1 MDSHDAFLDFLDE
14 RGSVIGTLR
23 VVQADNGPPG
33 LRLLSPLEAREHGEE
48 RIQLIEGRAYDF
60 ELQSSRCGIRI
71 CPGGICKPSSIRP
84 EIGRIEPGLET
95 GLCEICLEDA
105 PGGTII
111 ARAAIE
117 VVSSKIDYR
126 SDYRGMLGFIA
137 AECSQLLF
145 DIRASGR
152 LRLVSSNKVD
162 SANHL
167 RQFEF
172 LSAELTSQRFRAA
185 LKRIMAMPHQRLEP
199 VAQRVKIERM
209 RRGGKEFARQIG
221 LSGSRRPL
229 LGESTVA
236 RLMADLDVPEPSLP
250 AWIVQRGQ
258 IESLDTPENRF
269 VKHVLVTFSALLD
282 RIEAALKARPTLA
295 QSRLIRR
302 VELLRQILDE
312 PLRHQALKSLR
323 EPRML
328 PLGSPVLQRKSGYRE
343 VLEAWLKFEM
353 SSQLAWHGGDDVY
366 SAGKRDIAT
375 LYEYWVFFQLLRLF
389 QDKFG
394 SKNTAAAALFEASN
408 GGLSLRL
415 KAGEALGIHGS
426 CVRGSRN
433 LCARLSYNLTQGAS
447 RAREVPGSWT
457 RRMRPDYTLSFWPE
471 GFSIDEAEAQEL
483 AVHVHFDAKYRVENI
498 SDLFGLED
506 ESSSIEKRDE
516 SRGNYKRADL
526 LKMHAYRDAIRRSE
540 GAYVIYPGDSHA
552 SARFQGFHEIL
563 PGLGAFAIKPGPDG
577 QGLGLQQLSR
587 FLDEVIDHVCDR
599 TTARERHSF
608 HRFDTY
614 REATTA
620 AAPLGIMLPERDEES
635 GQRATPPAEH
645 PVLVGWCDGPAQL
658 DWIRKSGLYNLRAG
672 TRRGSVR
679 LDPAITAARHL
690 LLHSNGGKALP
701 GLWRIKVLG
710 PRIFTADELLRTGY
724 PSKPDP
730 DVIYAVFDVEV
741 DTFYSEW
748 KWDYS
753 RLAGRKEGRASA
765 APFAVSLADVLSMH
779 RP

>member
-1 MDSHDAFLDFLDE
+1 MDSLDASLDFIDE

-23 VVQADNGPPG
+23 IVQADNGPPA

-48 RIQLIEGRAYDF
+48 RIQLIEGRIYDF
-60 ELQSSRCGIRI
+60 ELENSRPGIRVSK
-71 CPGGICKPSSIRP
+71 GGICRPSSIRP

-95 GLCEICLEDA
+95 GLCEVCLEDA
-105 PGGTII
+105 ARGTII
-111 ARAAIE
+111 ARAAFE

-152 LRLVSSNKVD
+152 LRLISTNKVD
-162 SANHL
+162 STNLL

-172 LSAELTSQRFRAA
+172 LSAELTSQRFSSA

-229 LGESTVA
+229 PGEAPVA
-236 RLMADLDVPEPSLP
+236 RLMTDLEIPAPSLP
-250 AWIVQRGQ
+250 AWVLQRAQ
-258 IESLDTPENRF
+258 SESLDTPENRF
-269 VKHVLVTFSALLD
+269 VKHVLVTFSDLLD
-282 RIEAALKARPTLA
+282 RIEAALKARPSLA
-295 QSRLIRR
+295 QSRLISR
-302 VELLRQILDE
+302 VERLRQILDE
-312 PLRHQALKSLR
+312 PLRHQVLKFLR

-353 SSQLAWHGGDDVY
+353 SSQLAWNGGDDVY

-394 SKNTAAAALFEASN
+394 SKQAAAAALFEATD

-415 KAGEALGIHGS
+415 KTGDALGIHGS
-426 CVRGSRN
+426 CIRGARN
-433 LCARLSYNLTQGAS
+433 LSARLSYNLTQGAS
-447 RAREVPGSWT
+447 GCREVAGSWT
-457 RRMRPDYTLSFWPE
+457 RRMRPDYTLSFWPD
-471 GFSIDEAEAQEL
+471 GFSIEEAEAQEL

-498 SDLFGLED
+498 TDLFGLED
-506 ESSSIEKRDE
+506 EPPSAEKRDE
-516 SRGNYKRADL
+516 SRGSYKRADL

-540 GAYVIYPGDSHA
+540 GAYVIYPGESQA

-563 PGLGAFAIKPGPDG
+563 PGLGAFSIKPGPDG
-577 QGLGLQQLSR
+577 QGLGLQELSR

-614 REATTA
+614 RQA
-620 AAPLGIMLPERDEES
+620 ARGSFPPGKMLPERDAES

-645 PVLVGWCDGPAQL
+645 PVLIGWCDGPAQL
-658 DWIRKSGLYNLRAG
+658 EWILKSGLYNLRAG
-672 TRRGSVR
+672 SRRGSVR

-690 LLHSNGGKALP
+690 LLHAAGGNALP

-710 PRIFTADELLRTGY
+710 PRIFTAAELLRTGY
-724 PSKPDP
+724 PSNPDP
-730 DVIYAVFDVEV
+730 DAIYAVFDVEV

-765 APFAVSLADVLSMH
+765 APFAVSLAEVLSMQVE
-779 RP
+779 